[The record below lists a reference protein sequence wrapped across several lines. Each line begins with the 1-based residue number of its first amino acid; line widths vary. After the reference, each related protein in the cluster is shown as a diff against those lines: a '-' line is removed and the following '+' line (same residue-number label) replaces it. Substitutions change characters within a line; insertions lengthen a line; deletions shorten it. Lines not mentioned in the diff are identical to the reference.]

1 MMADTYTYKLTGT
14 DADGRRFTKRG
25 PGNYLAAHNV
35 YRGNLWESVNGGPWR
50 KVRTWSN

>member
-1 MMADTYTYKLTGT
+1 MADTYAYKLTGT
-14 DADGRRFTKRG
+14 DAHGRRFTKRG